1 MGRKPNALIKMM
13 ICQVGFLLRNLR
25 TKKSAGEL
33 DQGAWGLIPGI
44 HTHHQVPPAEGNC
57 PEAI

>member
-13 ICQVGFLLRNLR
+13 ICQGGFLLRNLR
-25 TKKSAGEL
+25 TKKSVGEL
-33 DQGAWGLIPGI
+33 DQGVWGLIPGI
-44 HTHHQVPPAEGNC
+44 YTHHQVPPAEGNC